1 MTGELWNLLRTGQI
15 GTTALNLLSNSPAPT
30 TYANYDTCMRHFA
43 AFCHEEDIYPLQ
55 ATTKSI
61 VRNFLQEKA
70 VGATK

>member
-1 MTGELWNLLRTGQI
+1 
-15 GTTALNLLSNSPAPT
+15 
-30 TYANYDTCMRHFA
+30 MRYFA

-70 VGATK
+70 VGATKQAKKRNEEQTG